1 LRDKGSYRVSEDEK
15 GYVFFM
21 SDGEKVAIIA
31 ARSEEEARVIL
42 QKKIDN
48 SEEAENE

>member
-1 LRDKGSYRVSEDEK
+1 MSEDEK

-21 SDGEKVAIIA
+21 SDGERVAIIA
-31 ARSEEEARVIL
+31 ARSEEEARMIL